1 MSSYKTLRGYGEAE
15 LIEKRSRFI
24 GYANAASTEEDALAF
39 LNSIRS
45 KHSDATHNVY
55 AYVLRDNN
63 ITRFSDDG
71 EPHSSAGLPVLD
83 VLRKEGIF
91 NAVIVVT
98 RYFGGTLLGVGGLVR
113 TYSASAKAAI
123 DAAGIAEIIKKRYF
137 EVNTGYSDYQR
148 LNSLLLSS
156 GADIKTP
163 LFDANVSF
171 VFSLP
176 AENADGI
183 LTKITDATCGR
194 ASVKEIEKE

>member
-1 MSSYKTLRGYGEAE
+1 MSFYKTLKGYGEAE

-24 GYANAASTEEDALAF
+24 GYANRAECEEEALDF

-63 ITRFSDDG
+63 IARFSDDG

-113 TYSASAKAAI
+113 AYSSSAKAAV
-123 DAAGIAEIIKKRYF
+123 DAAGITEIIQKKHF
-137 EVNTGYSDYQR
+137 EVITNYSDFQKVS
-148 LNSLLLSS
+148 SLLASCR
-156 GADIKTP
+156 ADIQTP
-163 LFDANVSF
+163 VFDASVSF
-171 VFSLP
+171 VFSIP
-176 AENADGI
+176 EENAGTVI
-183 LTKITDATCGR
+183 TKIADVSCGR
-194 ASVKEIEKE
+194 AGIKEII